1 VLALPQQKALAGEDD
16 VLLAACAMFR
26 PCSMRDE
33 SGAPISVNRILIGDG
48 GGGGCLSESHGD
60 DSVLQER
67 GAAAA

>member
-48 GGGGCLSESHGD
+48 GGGCLSESHSDG
-60 DSVLQER
+60 SVLQES